1 MLKNLRIVRNTLTDW
16 IDLQNILKYGMLKR
30 KRGLTDMPRKN
41 ARNTKGRIISAAWRL
56 FYEQGYEDTT
66 VEDIVFESET
76 SKGSF
81 YHYFDGKDALLGTLA
96 YVFDEKYEELM
107 ETMDPSMTA
116 MEKLIYLN
124 HELFAMIDGGISMD
138 LLARLLST
146 QLLAKGEK
154 HLLDRNRTYFKLL
167 RQIIS
172 QGQKDGQLRTD
183 RTVNEIVKAYAL
195 WERAL
200 MYDWCLSGGE
210 YSLVAYTDSVTPMF
224 LQSYGA

>member
-1 MLKNLRIVRNTLTDW
+1 
-16 IDLQNILKYGMLKR
+16 
-30 KRGLTDMPRKN
+30 MPRKN
-41 ARNTKGRIISAAWRL
+41 TRNTRGRIISAAWKL
-56 FYEQGYEDTT
+56 FYEQGYEATT
-66 VEDIVFESET
+66 VEEIIEDSHT

-81 YHYFDGKDALLGTLA
+81 YHYFDGKDALLSTLS
-96 YVFDEKYEELM
+96 YLFDEKYEELM
-107 ETMDPSMTA
+107 EVMDPELDA

-124 HELFAMIDGGISMD
+124 HELFAMIDGGVSMD

-146 QLLAKGEK
+146 QLLARGEK

-167 RQIIS
+167 RQIITE
-172 QGQKDGQLRTD
+172 GQKAGQLRAD

-224 LQSYGA
+224 LESYRAKTGEQKK

>member
-1 MLKNLRIVRNTLTDW
+1 
-16 IDLQNILKYGMLKR
+16 
-30 KRGLTDMPRKN
+30 MPRKN
-41 ARNTKGRIISAAWRL
+41 TRNTKGRIISAAWKL

-96 YVFDEKYEELM
+96 NVFDEKYEQLM
-107 ETMDPSMTA
+107 EVIDPEADA
-116 MEKLIYLN
+116 MEKLVYLN
-124 HELFAMIDGGISMD
+124 HELFAMIDGGVSID
-138 LLARLLST
+138 LLTRLLST
-146 QLLAKGEK
+146 QLLARGEK

-167 RQIIS
+167 RQIIGE
-172 QGQKDGQLRTD
+172 GQKKGQLRTD
-183 RTVNEIVKAYAL
+183 RTVNDIVKAYAL

-200 MYDWCLSGGE
+200 LYDWCLSNGD

-224 LQSYGA
+224 LESYRARRI

>member
-1 MLKNLRIVRNTLTDW
+1 
-16 IDLQNILKYGMLKR
+16 
-30 KRGLTDMPRKN
+30 MPRKN
-41 ARNTKGRIISAAWRL
+41 TRNTKGRIISAAWKL

-96 YVFDEKYEELM
+96 YVFDEKYEELK
-107 ETMDPSMTA
+107 ETMDPA
-116 MEKLIYLN
+116 LGAVEKLVYLN
-124 HELFAMIDGGISMD
+124 HELFAMIDGGVSMD

-146 QLLAKGEK
+146 QLLARGEK

-167 RQIIS
+167 RQIITE
-172 QGQKDGQLRTD
+172 GQQAGQLRGD
-183 RTVNEIVKAYAL
+183 RTVNEILKAYAL

-200 MYDWCLSGGE
+200 MYDWCLCGGE
-210 YSLVAYTDSVTPMF
+210 YSLVAYTDQMTPMF
-224 LQSYGA
+224 LESYRAV

>member
-1 MLKNLRIVRNTLTDW
+1 MA
-16 IDLQNILKYGMLKR
+16 
-30 KRGLTDMPRKN
+30 RKN
-41 ARNTKGRIISAAWRL
+41 SRNTKGRIIAAAWKL
-56 FYEQGYEDTT
+56 FYEQGYEETT

-81 YHYFDGKDALLGTLA
+81 YHYFKGKDELMGTLA
-96 YVFDEKYEELM
+96 TVFDEKYEELM
-107 ETMDPSMTA
+107 EVMDPTLDA

-124 HELFAMIDGGISMD
+124 HELFAMIDGGGVSID
-138 LLARLLST
+138 LLSRLLST
-146 QLLAKGEK
+146 QLLARGEK

-167 RQIIS
+167 RQIIA
-172 QGQKDGQLRTD
+172 QGQRAGELRGD

-200 MYDWCLSGGE
+200 LYDWCLCGGE

-224 LQSYGA
+224 LESYRAV

>member
-1 MLKNLRIVRNTLTDW
+1 
-16 IDLQNILKYGMLKR
+16 
-30 KRGLTDMPRKN
+30 MPRKN
-41 ARNTKGRIISAAWRL
+41 TRNTKGRIISAAWKL
-56 FYEQGYEDTT
+56 FYEQGYEATT

-96 YVFDEKYEELM
+96 NVFDEKYEELK
-107 ETMDPSMTA
+107 ETMDPGMTA

-124 HELFAMIDGGISMD
+124 HELFAMIDSGVSMD

-146 QLLAKGEK
+146 QLLARGEK

-172 QGQKDGQLRTD
+172 DGQKAGQLRTD
-183 RTVNEIVKAYAL
+183 RTVNEILKAYAL

-224 LQSYGA
+224 LESYRAHWLDENYIFIFD